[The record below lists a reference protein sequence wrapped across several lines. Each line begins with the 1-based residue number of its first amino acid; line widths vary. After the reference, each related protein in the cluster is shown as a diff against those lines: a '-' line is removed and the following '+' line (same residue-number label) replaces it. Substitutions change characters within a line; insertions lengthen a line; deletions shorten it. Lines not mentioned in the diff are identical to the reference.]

1 MKPLWSGNDEDNM
14 MHNMPFM
21 PCGDRSALLLAALFL
36 LGLTACAPATTQSVP
51 TPMLNHTVE
60 VAIPP
65 EQNPGSLFNPGSA
78 ELLFADNRA
87 RRVGDIVLV
96 NIVENSQASNKATTD
111 ASRDS
116 SIGLGIE
123 HMINKTRLNEMLAV
137 AGIRS
142 EDYGDTP
149 IVKASST
156 SEFKGDGET
165 KRESA
170 ITATVGAR
178 VVRLLPGGVMQVEGA
193 REIRVNNETQII
205 VVRGLVRSTDI
216 NPDNTVPST
225 HLADATVE
233 FYGMGILA
241 DKQRPGWLGRILEN
255 IWPF

>member
-1 MKPLWSGNDEDNM
+1 MKNVTISNRND
-14 MHNMPFM
+14 
-21 PCGDRSALLLAALFL
+21 LFSVVVV
-36 LGLTACAPATTQSVP
+36 LGLLFGVYACAPATTQSVP
-51 TPMLNHTVE
+51 TPMLTQGVD
-60 VAIPP
+60 IPP
-65 EQNPGSLFNPGSA
+65 PVEQNPGSLFNPASA

-96 NIVENSQASNKATTD
+96 NIVENSQARNKATTD

-123 HMINKTRLNEMLAV
+123 HLLDQRLINMGLSAT
-137 AGIRS
+137 GIDRGNFG
-142 EDYGDTP
+142 ETP
-149 IVKASST
+149 LVRATST

-170 ITATVGAR
+170 ISATVGAR
-178 VVRLLPGGVMQVEGA
+178 VVRVLQGGVLQVEGA

-216 NPDNTVPST
+216 NPDNTIPST
-225 HLADATVE
+225 HMADATVE

-241 DKQRPGWLGRILEN
+241 DKQRPGWLSRILEN
-255 IWPF
+255 VWPF

>member
-1 MKPLWSGNDEDNM
+1 M
-14 MHNMPFM
+14 MNISLSLR
-21 PCGDRSALLLAALFL
+21 DVRSLLPWAAFFLAC
-36 LGLTACAPATTQSVP
+36 LTACAPATTQSVP
-51 TPMLNHTVE
+51 TPMLNHTAE
-60 VAIPP
+60 AAIPP
-65 EQNPGSLFNPGSA
+65 EQNPGSLFNPASA

-87 RRVGDIVLV
+87 RRVGDIVLINV
-96 NIVENSQASNKATTD
+96 VENSQARNKATTD
-111 ASRDS
+111 TSRDS
-116 SIGLGIE
+116 SMALGIE
-123 HMINKTRLNEMLAV
+123 HMISKTRLNEALAV
-137 AGIRS
+137 AGIRA
-142 EDYGDTP
+142 EDYGETP

-178 VVRLLPGGVMQVEGA
+178 VVRLLPGGVLQVEGA

-216 NPDNTVPST
+216 NPDNTIPST
-225 HLADATVE
+225 HMADATVE